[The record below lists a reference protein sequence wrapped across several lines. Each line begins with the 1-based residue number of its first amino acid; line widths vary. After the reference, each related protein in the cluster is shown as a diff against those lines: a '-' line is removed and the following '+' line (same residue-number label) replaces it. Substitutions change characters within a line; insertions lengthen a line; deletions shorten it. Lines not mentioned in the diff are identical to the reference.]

1 MKISHVRY
9 QIIGFLVFRFHS
21 DDPGGRDLIN
31 LLTSGGQNIE
41 SMIIS
46 HVRYQIIDFLVYQF
60 HSKKGTF
67 WTWIVQYSL
76 FSFDV
81 KKAPWNEQQ

>member
-46 HVRYQIIDFLVYQF
+46 HVRYQIIDFFGIPIPFQNGYLL
-60 HSKKGTF
+60 KLG
-67 WTWIVQYSL
+67 
-76 FSFDV
+76 
-81 KKAPWNEQQ
+81 